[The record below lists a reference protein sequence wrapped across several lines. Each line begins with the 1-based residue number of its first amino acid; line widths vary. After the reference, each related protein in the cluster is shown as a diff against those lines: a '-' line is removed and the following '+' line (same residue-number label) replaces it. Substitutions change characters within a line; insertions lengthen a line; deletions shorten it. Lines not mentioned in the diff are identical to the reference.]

1 MILKCLADVMNRP
14 PQWTHKARV
23 ALSLSDNRWP
33 VCTDPFKRLSSLIS
47 PALWP
52 PTVAVCYSGTN
63 SEKSV
68 RSQQVYALQ
77 AQDLRQALAHR
88 RARPGPGGG
97 RAAPP
102 VRTAHR
108 ARAG

>member
-1 MILKCLADVMNRP
+1 MKRP

-52 PTVAVCYSGTN
+52 PPVAVCYSGTN

-68 RSQQVYALQ
+68 RSQQGYALQ
-77 AQDLRQALAHR
+77 AQDLRRALAHR
-88 RARPGPGGG
+88 RERSGHGGG
-97 RAAPP
+97 RAAPQ
-102 VRTAHR
+102 VGTARR
-108 ARAG
+108 ACDGGRAG